1 MERIIIY
8 LQSLPPHTARKL
20 SWIIPAGVGVILLV
34 IFAVPFFL
42 PSEQVVDANG
52 DAVAQVV
59 GPLGS
64 IWDSIGVAWKNMSE
78 TVSKIG
84 K

>member
-20 SWIIPAGVGVILLV
+20 SWIIPASVGVVLLV
-34 IFAVPFFL
+34 IFAIPFFI
-42 PSEQVVDANG
+42 PNESAVDENG
-52 DAVAQVV
+52 DAIAEVV

-64 IWDSIGVAWKNMSE
+64 IFDSIGVAWKNMSE